1 LFNVGR
7 SLTTFSG
14 GGLLVSHRENY
25 DTATYKENENRE
37 KLQMTTKTTQA
48 EKIQIV
54 EHSLGKKAK
63 IGGLP
68 SIMHVVINRYDPAIK
83 AGCQVTEADKLGN
96 RMIAYGKAYDSIMSK
111 LTGTTVK
118 TDVKTCSAAI
128 GLKLLDIVSSPD
140 VVEILV
146 ENL

>member
-1 LFNVGR
+1 M
-7 SLTTFSG
+7 
-14 GGLLVSHRENY
+14 
-25 DTATYKENENRE
+25 KNRE
-37 KLQMTTKTTQA
+37 KNKMTKVTTQA

-54 EHSLGKKAK
+54 EHSLNKKAK

-68 SIMHVVINRYDPAIK
+68 SIMHVVINRYEPAIK
-83 AGCQVTEADKLGN
+83 AGLQVTEADKLSQ

-118 TDVKTCSAAI
+118 TDIRTCSASI
-128 GLKLLDIVSSPD
+128 GLKLLDVVSSPD
-140 VVEILV
+140 VVRVLV